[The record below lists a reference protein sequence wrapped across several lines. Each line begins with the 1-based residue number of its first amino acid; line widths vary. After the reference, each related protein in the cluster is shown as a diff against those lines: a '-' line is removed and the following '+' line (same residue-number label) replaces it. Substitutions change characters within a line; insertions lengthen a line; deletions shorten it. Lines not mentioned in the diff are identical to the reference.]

1 MVLVK
6 KPLIKNKAMTQELLK
21 MFKMGRTRLTNQL
34 PNIKESDLTKKL
46 HPNSNSIGF
55 LMQHIAEVEQLFAKN
70 VFGLDIRVTMSTV
83 GKTIHDTGKFT
94 NLNAELELLNESVA
108 VLEQAILKQ
117 SDADW
122 QGNVTTA
129 EFGTVT
135 KAEALSRI
143 ISHTAYHAGQI
154 GLILKYAS

>member
-1 MVLVK
+1 
-6 KPLIKNKAMTQELLK
+6 MTQQLLK

-34 PNIKESDLTKKL
+34 PNLKETDLIKKL

-55 LMQHIAEVEQLFAKN
+55 LLRHIGEVEHLFAKN
-70 VFGLDIRVTMSTV
+70 VFGLDIRVMASTI
-83 GKTIHDTGKFT
+83 GKGIHDTGKYT
-94 NLNAELELLNESVA
+94 VLQTEIELLNQSA
-108 VLEQAILKQ
+108 SVLEQAILKL

-122 QGNVTTA
+122 QNNVTTA

-143 ISHTAYHAGQI
+143 ISHTAYHAGQL
-154 GLILKYAS
+154 GLILKYAN

>member
-1 MVLVK
+1 
-6 KPLIKNKAMTQELLK
+6 MTQELLQ

-34 PNIKESDLTKKL
+34 PNLKESDLAKKL

-55 LMQHIAEVEQLFAKN
+55 LLQHIGEVEHLFAKN
-70 VFGLDIRVTMSTV
+70 VFGLDIKVTMQTV

-94 NLNAELELLNESVA
+94 NLEAELILLEDA
-108 VLEQAILKQ
+108 AKALEQAILKHQ
-117 SDADW
+117 DADW
-122 QGNVTTA
+122 SSNVTTA

-135 KAEALSRI
+135 KAEALARI

-154 GLILKYAS
+154 GLILKYAN

>member
-1 MVLVK
+1 
-6 KPLIKNKAMTQELLK
+6 MTAQLLQ

-34 PNIKESDLTKKL
+34 PNIKETDLLKKL

-55 LMQHIAEVEQLFAKN
+55 LLHHIAEVELLFSKN
-70 VFGLDIRVTMSTV
+70 VFGLNIKVSIQTV
-83 GKTIHDTGKFT
+83 GKTINDTGKFT
-94 NLNAELELLNESVA
+94 NLESELKLLSQSHEA
-108 VLEQAILKQ
+108 LEKAILSHQ
-117 SDADW
+117 DDDW
-122 QGNVTTA
+122 RLNVTTA

-154 GLILKYAS
+154 GLILKYAH

>member
-1 MVLVK
+1 
-6 KPLIKNKAMTQELLK
+6 MTSQFLQ

-34 PNIKESDLTKKL
+34 INIKEADLAKKL
-46 HPNSNSIGF
+46 HPDSNSIGF
-55 LMQHIAEVEQLFAKN
+55 LLQHIAEVELLFSKN
-70 VFGLDIRVTMSTV
+70 VFGLDIKVNMHTV

-94 NLNAELELLNESVA
+94 NLDSELKLLTQSAEALEK
-108 VLEQAILKQ
+108 AILSHQ
-117 SDADW
+117 DDDW
-122 QGNVTTA
+122 NSNVTTA

-154 GLILKYAS
+154 ALILKYAN

>member
-6 KPLIKNKAMTQELLK
+6 KLQIKNKTMTQELLH

-34 PNIKESDLTKKL
+34 PAMNEADLVKKL
-46 HPNSNSIGF
+46 HPDSNSVGF
-55 LMQHIAEVEQLFAKN
+55 LLQHIAEVEQLFARN
-70 VFGLDIRVTMSTV
+70 VFGLPVKATMLTV
-83 GKTIHDTGKFT
+83 GKTVHDTGKFT
-94 NLNAELELLNESVA
+94 NLTAAFELLNVSA
-108 VLEQAILKQ
+108 SVLEQAIVKQ
-117 SDADW
+117 NDNDW
-122 QGNVTTA
+122 QMNVTTA

-154 GLILKYAS
+154 GLILKYAN